1 MHDTHTL
8 DTHNSYGWVSILLHW
23 LTAIWVFC
31 LWFLGNSSQS
41 SVASNSAAMVS
52 WHVSIGTSGMVLIAL
67 RIWWRWR
74 SEHPRIEGQT
84 DLVHGIGKWVHY
96 TMLAAIVLL
105 VISGPLIPW
114 LNTAPLI
121 LFETIVVPSP
131 FVEQINLAEKIREIH
146 FLASTTIIILSMLH
160 IAGALK
166 HMMFNHD
173 ETFIR
178 ILVPR
183 KR

>member
-1 MHDTHTL
+1 MQDTY
-8 DTHNSYGWVSILLHW
+8 NSYGRVSILLHW
-23 LTAIWVFC
+23 LTAMWVLS

-41 SVASNSAAMVS
+41 LVASNSASLSA
-52 WHVSIGTSGMVLIAL
+52 WHVSIGTSGIALIAL

-74 SEHPRIEGQT
+74 SGHPRIEGQT
-84 DLVHGIGKWVHY
+84 NLMHGIGKFAHY
-96 TMLAAIVLL
+96 AMLAAIVML

-114 LNTAPLI
+114 SNTVPLV

-131 FVEQINLAEKIREIH
+131 FAARLDIAEQIRELH
-146 FLASTTIIILSMLH
+146 FLASTTIIIISMLH

-178 ILVPR
+178 MLVPR